1 MVYCPCFLLR
11 IFSTRIFCWWEG
23 VLGIW
28 MWCHRVQ
35 PKKLQLVS
43 LSVCSCDGE
52 SFVPIFA
59 HCGIICKTVTFIS
72 LFEYRK
78 PFLIIWIEFPVPCDW
93 RFLVAGVLVADEVHF
108 PKICFMA
115 NATPD
120 LTPRHVYQALPVG
133 CAHFSPSLNT
143 PTDNRLA
150 GDRFWRVLCVFN
162 WLIVFCWFLS
172 KKKKGF
178 SRWAVGMEQR
188 TVAIIVFIKS
198 YLMFLLLTDSL
209 TRQKLAE
216 YTMIDSETRRHQ
228 HVIRQ

>member
-1 MVYCPCFLLR
+1 MKYSLKRYNWSVC
-11 IFSTRIFCWWEG
+11 
-23 VLGIW
+23 
-28 MWCHRVQ
+28 
-35 PKKLQLVS
+35 
-43 LSVCSCDGE
+43 LSVHVMENLWSRFFCIVVLYVRPS
-52 SFVPIFA
+52 P
-59 HCGIICKTVTFIS
+59 FIS

-78 PFLIIWIEFPVPCDW
+78 PFLIIWIESPVPCYL
-93 RFLVAGVLVADEVHF
+93 RFLVARVLIADEVHF

-162 WLIVFCWFLS
+162 WLILFCWFLS

-198 YLMFLLLTDSL
+198 
-209 TRQKLAE
+209 
-216 YTMIDSETRRHQ
+216 
-228 HVIRQ
+228 